1 MSGEV
6 NTYLSQFPDETRGR
20 LETLRG
26 LVAELCPTAVESMNY
41 GLIGY
46 KLDGHPLIYFGGF
59 AKHIGLYATP
69 VGHEAFA
76 EEFAQY
82 KQGKGSV
89 QFPLTDPLPVE
100 LVRRVI
106 EHRIKTVSDEL
117 PKIGSP
123 ATRAL
128 ASIGV
133 TRRSQ
138 LAEYTAEDMLALHGF
153 GPKAIR
159 ILRDAGVQLKG
170 ETLPASSR

>member
-1 MSGEV
+1 MIEDVS
-6 NTYLSQFPDETRGR
+6 TYLAQFQGDTRER
-20 LETLRG
+20 LETIRE
-26 LVAELCPTAVESMNY
+26 LVTELCPVAAESMSY

-46 KLDGHPLIYFGGF
+46 KLDGHPLIYIGGF

-76 EEFAQY
+76 AEFAPY

-89 QFPLTDPLPVE
+89 QFPLADPLPVD
-100 LVRRVI
+100 LIRRVI
-106 EHRIKTVSDEL
+106 THRVETVSEEF
-117 PKIGSP
+117 PKIGAP

-138 LAEYTAEDMLALHGF
+138 LAGHSEQDLLALHGF

-159 ILRDAGVQLKG
+159 MLRDAGVQLKG
-170 ETLPASSR
+170 DSDRA

>member
-1 MSGEV
+1 MADQVS
-6 NTYLSQFPDETRGR
+6 TYLAQFPSDTRDR

-26 LVAELCPTAVESMNY
+26 FVAELCPDAVESMSY

-46 KLDGHPLIYFGGF
+46 KLGGHPLIYCGGF

-76 EEFAQY
+76 DEFAQY

-89 QFPLTDPLPVE
+89 QFPLADPLPVD
-100 LVRRVI
+100 LIRRVI
-106 EHRIKTVSDEL
+106 THRVDTVSDEL
-117 PKIGSP
+117 PKISGP
-123 ATRAL
+123 AIAAL

-138 LAEYTAEDMLALHGF
+138 LANYTEQDLLALHGF
-153 GPKAIR
+153 GPKGIR
-159 ILRDAGVQLKG
+159 LLREAGVQLK
-170 ETLPASSR
+170 EDASNED

>member
-1 MSGEV
+1 MTDDVS
-6 NTYLSQFPDETRGR
+6 TYLAQFPGDTRER
-20 LETLRG
+20 LEALRG
-26 LVAELCPTAVESMNY
+26 FVAELCPDAIESMSY

-46 KLDGHPLIYFGGF
+46 KLGGHPLIYFGGF

-76 EEFAQY
+76 DEFAKY
-82 KQGKGSV
+82 AQGKGSV
-89 QFPLTDPLPVE
+89 QFPLADPLPVD
-100 LVRRVI
+100 LIRRVI
-106 EHRIKTVSDEL
+106 VHRAETVSEEL
-117 PKIGSP
+117 PRIGSP

-138 LAEYTAEDMLALHGF
+138 LADYSEQDLLALHGF

-159 ILRDAGVQLKG
+159 LLSEAGVRLTG
-170 ETLPASSR
+170 DT